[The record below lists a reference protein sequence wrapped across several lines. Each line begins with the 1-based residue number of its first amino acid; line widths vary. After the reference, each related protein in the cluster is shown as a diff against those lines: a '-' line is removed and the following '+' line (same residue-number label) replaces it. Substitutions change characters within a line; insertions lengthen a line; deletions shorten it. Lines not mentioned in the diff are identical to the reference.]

1 MVALR
6 LRLLLLLAVCLAFGG
21 ALWAPFHLDDLSL
34 AASPILT
41 DPAGWRD
48 LLLPLQTRPLTELTF
63 WAQLQFTE
71 RPWSFHLVNLL
82 LHLGCV
88 WLAVGVLEHWLPAL
102 PAWIAA
108 AEFAFHPLQTQA
120 VVYVFARATLL
131 AAFFGLLC
139 IRDWQRGRLWRS
151 AGWFA
156 LAMLAKEEVAALPL
170 VLALAE
176 WAVDRRRDTV
186 RPLAAMLATSLLVGM
201 RAAWAVSTV
210 AGSGSGAQSGY
221 TPFEYFAFQGVAILR
236 YLWLLLVPIGFTP
249 DPAIQTGPWQASLAW
264 GVIAA
269 VFVLGLSGAR
279 GRRPGF
285 YLLAGLLLLLPSSS
299 IFPAEDL
306 AADRRMYLPLL
317 FFGPLLGLLLQR
329 ADARLL
335 SALAVIW
342 CGASFFQTRLWQN
355 PQALWMEAAR
365 LSPETIR
372 AKRQLA
378 ALLPTPQAVELLNEA
393 AKLRPDDA
401 AIPSDTGLAWLRA
414 GDPAQALEAF
424 GRALAI
430 DPASAIHMHNR
441 GLALLLLGQLDAARA
456 DFERALERDPCLFD
470 ALWNL
475 RKLGVTRPPPP
486 SCRYTPERRRLLAT
500 SAPSP

>member
-1 MVALR
+1 
-6 LRLLLLLAVCLAFGG
+6 
-21 ALWAPFHLDDLSL
+21 
-34 AASPILT
+34 
-41 DPAGWRD
+41 
-48 LLLPLQTRPLTELTF
+48 
-63 WAQLQFTE
+63 
-71 RPWSFHLVNLL
+71 
-82 LHLGCV
+82 
-88 WLAVGVLEHWLPAL
+88 
-102 PAWIAA
+102 
-108 AEFAFHPLQTQA
+108 
-120 VVYVFARATLL
+120 VYVFARSTLL
-131 AAFFGLLC
+131 AAFFALLC
-139 IRDWQRGRLWRS
+139 IRDWQRGRFWRS
-151 AGWFA
+151 AAWFA
-156 LAMLAKEEVAALPL
+156 LSMLAKEEVAALPL

-176 WAVDRRRDTV
+176 WSVDRLRNAA
-186 RPLAAMLATSLLVGM
+186 RPLAAMLVTALLIGG

-210 AGSGSGAQSGY
+210 AGSGAGSQSGY
-221 TPFEYFAFQGVAILR
+221 TPFEYLSFQGVAILR

-249 DPAIQTGPWQASLAW
+249 DPAIRTGPWQASLAW

-269 VFVLGLSGAR
+269 VFVLSLSGAR
-279 GRRPGF
+279 GLRPGF

-329 ADARLL
+329 ADSRLL

-355 PQALWMEAAR
+355 PHALWMEAAR

-378 ALLPTPQAVELLNEA
+378 ALLPAPQAVELLNEA
-393 AKLRPDDA
+393 ARLRPEDA
-401 AIPSDTGLAWLRA
+401 AIPSDIGMAWLRA

-430 DPASAIHMHNR
+430 DPGSAIHTHNR
-441 GLALLLLGQLDAARA
+441 GLALLLLGQSDAARA
-456 DFERALERDPCLFD
+456 DFERALELDPCLFD

-475 RKLGVTRPPPP
+475 RRLGVIRVTPPG
-486 SCRYTPERRRLLAT
+486 CRYTPERGRKLAT